1 MKVSTAVSIILII
14 LAFIAG
20 AIVQEN
26 FYKKD
31 SSIIW
36 PEAYIQ
42 DSIILPTRF
51 GKLDEAD
58 INGTK
63 WTVVHDESSNKLF
76 LHVSQ
81 GSIYELGRVK

>member
-1 MKVSTAVSIILII
+1 MSLAIQAVCAIALFVVGMVLG
-14 LAFIAG
+14 LAFP
-20 AIVQEN
+20 E
-26 FYKKD
+26 KS
-31 SSIIW
+31 SSIVC
-36 PEAYIQ
+36 PEVYDQ

-63 WTVVHDESSNKLF
+63 WTVVHDESSNKFF

-81 GSIYELGRVK
+81 GSIYELERVK